1 MQLMP
6 NISKYFIES
15 TLIVGAL
22 LISATQFAFQAS
34 RHAIG
39 TLAVFLAT
47 GTRLAP
53 AIMRIQQGAITIR
66 NSSAVETPTLD
77 LIDSLDS
84 YVSVD
89 EVVGNLDLEH
99 HGFKSEVEMSN
110 ISFSYPE
117 STTPALLNIE
127 LKIEEGMR
135 VAIVGSSGAGK
146 TSLVDLLLGIFQP
159 DFGEVKI
166 SGLPPLLAIN
176 SWPGAIAYVPQDIVI
191 SNGTIRRN
199 VGLGFPIDAAT
210 DEIVFN
216 ALKIAQLTDFVTELD
231 KGIDSEVGIRGTKM
245 SGGQRQRLGI
255 ARAMFTNPKL
265 LVLDEATSSLDG
277 ITEFAIS
284 EAINA
289 LKGSVTVIM
298 IAHRLSTARSADLVV
313 YIDRG
318 RLIASGSFEDVRA
331 QVPDFDQQ
339 AKLIGT

>member
-1 MQLMP
+1 
-6 NISKYFIES
+6 
-15 TLIVGAL
+15 
-22 LISATQFAFQAS
+22 
-34 RHAIG
+34 
-39 TLAVFLAT
+39 
-47 GTRLAP
+47 
-53 AIMRIQQGAITIR
+53 
-66 NSSAVETPTLD
+66 
-77 LIDSLDS
+77 
-84 YVSVD
+84 
-89 EVVGNLDLEH
+89 
-99 HGFKSEVEMSN
+99 
-110 ISFSYPE
+110 
-117 STTPALLNIE
+117 
-127 LKIEEGMR
+127 
-135 VAIVGSSGAGK
+135 
-146 TSLVDLLLGIFQP
+146 LGIFQP
-159 DFGEVKI
+159 DFGEVNI